1 MIYGGGMLEM
11 GLTMSFGQLVM
22 DNEIIAMTR
31 KTLEGIP
38 VNDDTLAVDVI
49 KSVGARG
56 HFLAEEHTFNNMRK
70 LSEPRYIDRRM
81 RQFWE
86 KNGSK
91 DLAATCDQKAR
102 EILETHKPDPLP
114 EPIHRALFDII
125 REREEELGIKGSAE
139 SEYQAGT

>member
-31 KTLEGIP
+31 KVLEGIP

-56 HFLAEEHTFNNMRK
+56 HFLAEDHTFHNMRK
-70 LSEPRYIDRRM
+70 LSSPQYIDRRM
-81 RQFWE
+81 RQFW
-86 KNGSK
+86 NQRGSK
-91 DLAATCDQKAR
+91 DLTTVCDEKAR
-102 EILETHKPDPLP
+102 EILVTHRPDPLP
-114 EPIHRALFDII
+114 DGVHDQLLAII
-125 REREEELGIKGSAE
+125 AAREEELGIRTK
-139 SEYQAGT
+139 Y

>member
-31 KTLEGIP
+31 KVLEGIP

-56 HFLAEEHTFNNMRK
+56 HFLAEDHTFNNMRK
-70 LSEPRYIDRRM
+70 LSEPKYIDRRM
-81 RQFWE
+81 RQFWNE
-86 KNGSK
+86 RGSK
-91 DLAATCDQKAR
+91 DLATVCDEKAR
-102 EILETHKPDPLP
+102 EILETHKPVPLP
-114 EPIHRALFDII
+114 DQAQKSLLEII
-125 REREEELGIKGSAE
+125 AAREEELGIRPAK
-139 SEYQAGT
+139 

>member
-31 KTLEGIP
+31 KVLEGIP
-38 VNDDTLAVDVI
+38 VSDETLAVDVI

-56 HFLAEEHTFNNMRK
+56 HFLGEEHTYKNMRK
-70 LSEPRYIDRRM
+70 LSSPGVIDRRM
-81 RQFWE
+81 RQFWD

-91 DLAATCDQKAR
+91 DLGTVCDEKAR
-102 EILETHKPDPLP
+102 EILASHKPDPLP
-114 EPIHRALFDII
+114 EGVHKALLSII
-125 REREEELGIKGSAE
+125 RKREEELGITGSGVKE
-139 SEYQAGT
+139 V